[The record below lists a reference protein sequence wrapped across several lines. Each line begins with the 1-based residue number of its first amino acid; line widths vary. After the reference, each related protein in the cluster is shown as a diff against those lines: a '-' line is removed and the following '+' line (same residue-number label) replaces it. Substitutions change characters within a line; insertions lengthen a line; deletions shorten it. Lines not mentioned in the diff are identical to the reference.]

1 MEVVIGHIGRDRAI
15 EEVREKRE
23 LREAMRRVVKLKGSA
38 VTVSGAVT
46 MSNRH
51 HAHEA
56 SSTTSAAVNLCSSSS
71 GLAAAVY
78 IFTC

>member
-38 VTVSGAVT
+38 VTVSGSDSVKPCQT
-46 MSNRH
+46 PRP
-51 HAHEA
+51 
-56 SSTTSAAVNLCSSSS
+56 
-71 GLAAAVY
+71 
-78 IFTC
+78 